1 MQFTSLSVALFALL
15 AVGASAATHIVE
27 VGKGGLKY
35 TPDTISAA
43 KGDIIEFH
51 FDSMHT
57 VVAGDFSKPCTPATS
72 GGFYSGV
79 LPASGNSFFSIT
91 VNNTDPIFFYCSIEG
106 HCQAGMAGVINQGSD
121 TLKEY
126 QSAAAKTDKSTSPK
140 AAFGG
145 TLSSKSNTGS
155 ASTTATTASES
166 SSTGSASTPAT
177 AASESSSTG
186 SASTTAT
193 AASESSSTGTSTAS
207 GSAAAT
213 TSSVPAAAPQ
223 LTGPI
228 VCVSLFA
235 LIFGAMLAF

>member
-15 AVGASAATHIVE
+15 AVGASATTHRVE

-51 FDSMHT
+51 FDSMHS
-57 VVAGDFSKPCTPATS
+57 VVAGDFNKPCTPVTS
-72 GGFYSGV
+72 GGFYSGD

-91 VNNTDPIFFYCSIEG
+91 VNNTDPIFFYCGIEG

-155 ASTTATTASES
+155 ASTTTTTASESSSTASES
-166 SSTGSASTPAT
+166 SSTGSASTT
-177 AASESSSTG
+177 KTTASESSSTR
-186 SASTTAT
+186 
-193 AASESSSTGTSTAS
+193 TSTPS
-207 GSAAAT
+207 GSAAASA
-213 TSSVPAAAPQ
+213 SSVPAAAPQ
-223 LTGPI
+223 VTGPI

>member
-15 AVGASAATHIVE
+15 AVGASAATHRVE

-72 GGFYSGV
+72 GGFYSGD

-91 VNNTDPIFFYCSIEG
+91 VNNTDPIFFYCAIEG

-121 TLKEY
+121 TLKAY

-155 ASTTATTASES
+155 ASITTTTASES
-166 SSTGSASTPAT
+166 SSTGSASTAAT
-177 AASESSSTG
+177 AASG
-186 SASTTAT
+186 
-193 AASESSSTGTSTAS
+193 SSSTGTSTAS

>member
-1 MQFTSLSVALFALL
+1 MQFTRLNVALL
-15 AVGASAATHIVE
+15 ALLAIGASAATHKVE

-35 TPDTISAA
+35 TPDTITAA

-57 VVAGDFSKPCTPATS
+57 VVAGDFNKPCTPAAS
-72 GGFYSGV
+72 GGFYSGQ
-79 LPASGNSFFSIT
+79 LPASGNSFFSISI
-91 VNNTDPIFFYCSIEG
+91 NNTDPIFFYCVIEG

-145 TLSSKSNTGS
+145 TLSNKSNAGS
-155 ASTTATTASES
+155 ASSTTTTTTSES
-166 SSTGSASTPAT
+166 ST
-177 AASESSSTG
+177 
-186 SASTTAT
+186 
-193 AASESSSTGTSTAS
+193 TGTSTAS
-207 GSAAAT
+207 GSAAAS
-213 TSSVPAAAPQ
+213 TSSVPGAAPQ

-228 VCVSLFA
+228 FCVSVFA
-235 LIFGAMLAF
+235 LIFGAVLAF

>member
-1 MQFTSLSVALFALL
+1 MQFTNLSVALFALL
-15 AVGASAATHIVE
+15 AVGASAATHRVE

-57 VVAGDFSKPCTPATS
+57 VVAGDFDKPCTPATS
-72 GGFYSGV
+72 GGFYSGD

-91 VNNTDPIFFYCSIEG
+91 VNNTDPIFFYCVIEG

-126 QSAAAKTDKSTSPK
+126 QSAAANTDKSTSPK

-145 TLSSKSNTGS
+145 TVSSKSITES
-155 ASTTATTASES
+155 TSTTTTTASES
-166 SSTGSASTPAT
+166 SSTVSASITT
-177 AASESSSTG
+177 TTASESP
-186 SASTTAT
+186 
-193 AASESSSTGTSTAS
+193 STGTSTTS
-207 GSAAAT
+207 SPAAVSP
-213 TSSVPAAAPQ
+213 SSVPAAAPQ